1 MKQFRHSSCHLKI
14 ARFLATNRELENFFF
29 SGYNGKIRMMGV
41 ETDGTVLNNHNTKRK
56 GTTFQ
61 GGSGA
66 AIPQN
71 HMILMKS
78 KLI

>member
-1 MKQFRHSSCHLKI
+1 MCTKHNH
-14 ARFLATNRELENFFF
+14 ELEKNQEQAT
-29 SGYNGKIRMMGV
+29 SVIKMENLA
-41 ETDGTVLNNHNTKRK
+41 VLS
-56 GTTFQ
+56 F
-61 GGSGA
+61 GSGA